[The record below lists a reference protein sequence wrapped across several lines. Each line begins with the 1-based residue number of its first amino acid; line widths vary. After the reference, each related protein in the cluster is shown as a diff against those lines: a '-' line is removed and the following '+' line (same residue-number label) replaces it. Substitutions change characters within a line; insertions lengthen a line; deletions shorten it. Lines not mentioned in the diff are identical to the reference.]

1 MCLFICCHGYCP
13 FSCCSSQSL
22 HGGHHCQRSW
32 TQTDGALRWDERC
45 SRDPP
50 RVGKN
55 LGDPVSK
62 RTIQVS
68 ALCMCTCSI
77 PHMCAPVCHSPSLS
91 LVTSLSLAHH
101 KMEPRCKRVSCNQS
115 DRRADCCRLTDGQ
128 KVRRASAKT
137 QATGR

>member
-68 ALCMCTCSI
+68 ALCMCTRSI

-115 DRRADCCRLTDGQ
+115 DRKADCCRLTDGQ